1 MTFIGIDIAKNSH
14 FASAVNSDGEVLV
27 EPFSFNNSR
36 EGFNFFLSKLKDLSI
51 DECIVGLE
59 STGHYGD
66 NLICFLFPKGFK
78 IGLINAIQTNS
89 LRNSNIRK
97 TKNDKI
103 DTFLIAKCLIL
114 GNYSLI
120 QEIDISI
127 IKLRTLCRFRFDV
140 LQSQSKLKIQLSTCL
155 DLLFPELHIF
165 FKGNLH
171 LKTSYALLEKYSSP
185 KEISRVRIDT
195 LTKLLASASKGK
207 YSYDEAVSLK
217 KIAKESIGV
226 DNPAISFQVKCL
238 INQLSLL
245 NEQINSI
252 DKNIK
257 EIMDNLNSP
266 IITIP
271 GISYNLGSII
281 ISEIGDIS
289 RFSNPTKLLA
299 YAGLDPS
306 VRQSGNFNAKT
317 TRISKRGSKH
327 LRYAIHRAAFLIVYN
342 DKLFYEYYT
351 TKRSKGK
358 SHNNALGHVSH
369 KLVRVIFKILTEN
382 IPFNL
387 S

>member
-1 MTFIGIDIAKNSH
+1 
-14 FASAVNSDGEVLV
+14 
-27 EPFSFNNSR
+27 
-36 EGFNFFLSKLKDLSI
+36 
-51 DECIVGLE
+51 
-59 STGHYGD
+59 
-66 NLICFLFPKGFK
+66 
-78 IGLINAIQTNS
+78 
-89 LRNSNIRK
+89 
-97 TKNDKI
+97 
-103 DTFLIAKCLIL
+103 
-114 GNYSLI
+114 
-120 QEIDISI
+120 
-127 IKLRTLCRFRFDV
+127 
-140 LQSQSKLKIQLSTCL
+140 
-155 DLLFPELHIF
+155 
-165 FKGNLH
+165 
-171 LKTSYALLEKYSSP
+171 
-185 KEISRVRIDT
+185 
-195 LTKLLASASKGK
+195 
-207 YSYDEAVSLK
+207 
-217 KIAKESIGV
+217 
-226 DNPAISFQVKCL
+226 
-238 INQLSLL
+238 
-245 NEQINSI
+245 
-252 DKNIK
+252 
-257 EIMDNLNSP
+257 MDNLNSP